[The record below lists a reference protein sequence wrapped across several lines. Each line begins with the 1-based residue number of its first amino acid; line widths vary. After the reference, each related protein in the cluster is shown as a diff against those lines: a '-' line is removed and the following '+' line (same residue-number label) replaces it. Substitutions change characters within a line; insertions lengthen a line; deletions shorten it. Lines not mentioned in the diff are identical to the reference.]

1 MINYKNF
8 LFGEEE
14 QTIDNLREQNEQ
26 LKEILSIREQQL
38 LSLVNANSSYS
49 ERMEHYVELA
59 KKADADKEMI
69 QNSEFWKMTKP
80 VRLLTDILK
89 KDKVSR
95 FPEKIQFSATIQTF
109 EDIVKYFERGDRKI
123 ILLRFIRMIRLD
135 TAGTGYIR
143 DWDLMSF
150 WMFRILKMQN

>member
-8 LFGEEE
+8 LLGEEE

-109 EDIVKYFERGDRKI
+109 
-123 ILLRFIRMIRLD
+123 
-135 TAGTGYIR
+135 
-143 DWDLMSF
+143 
-150 WMFRILKMQN
+150 

>member
-8 LFGEEE
+8 LLGEEE

-95 FPEKIQFSATIQTF
+95 FPEKYSFLLQF
-109 EDIVKYFERGDRKI
+109 KHLR
-123 ILLRFIRMIRLD
+123 ILL
-135 TAGTGYIR
+135 
-143 DWDLMSF
+143 S
-150 WMFRILKMQN
+150 ILKGAIGKS

>member
-1 MINYKNF
+1 MTIDGKERKVINYKNF

-89 KDKVSR
+89 KRDAQKQDVTAV
-95 FPEKIQFSATIQTF
+95 FILQHLLLYGTDIQI
-109 EDIVKYFERGDRKI
+109 
-123 ILLRFIRMIRLD
+123 
-135 TAGTGYIR
+135 
-143 DWDLMSF
+143 
-150 WMFRILKMQN
+150 